1 MALIPLVGNVNQN
14 ATENKILK
22 TLFPNR
28 IHVHRLIDYIRVCI
42 SYQKRRRGKKSIRM
56 EEVHTGDTFPRAFC
70 FLGSDSRRLQWDSSS
85 TVCTRTGLP
94 QNELKCAST
103 FSSHKLRTNFWILWK
118 IFVFLKMSG
127 EKQIWVALHNSLM
140 KPWRIQLIY
149 RLQN

>member
-1 MALIPLVGNVNQN
+1 MALITLLGNVNQN
-14 ATENKILK
+14 VAENKILK

-28 IHVHRLIDYIRVCI
+28 IHVNRLIDYISVCV
-42 SYQKRRRGKKSIRM
+42 SYQKRRRGKKSGRM

-70 FLGSDSRRLQWDSSS
+70 FLGSDSRCLQRDSSS
-85 TVCTRTGLP
+85 TVSTRTGLP

-103 FSSHKLRTNFWILWK
+103 FGSHKLRTNFWTLWK

-127 EKQIWVALHNSLM
+127 EKQIWVAFHNSLM